1 MKHWSRRFTLH
12 QMVLAAPAVLMC
24 SAWSSIVLAQ
34 RGLPYTIEPP
44 EGSVE
49 FGASVASGGDADRD
63 GLPDIFVAD
72 PSFRIGNDIV
82 GRWFVCR
89 GTDGAILW
97 SGTGDQ
103 PMPSNSAPFV
113 IGSFVGDLNDDGR
126 DDVVVGLTAAPG
138 GVRALRAFSGIDGMA
153 LWEADAIGIGDLCAA
168 GDLDG
173 DLVPDIAY
181 TSRDWRNSQFQVVAV
196 SGATGA
202 ELFRRDVPSSV
213 LRIRSL
219 GDADG
224 DSIPD
229 LVVGF
234 TASQGGCCFSAVM
247 AVSGAD
253 GAPIWYVP
261 VNGTSSVGFAIAT
274 GVDLSGDGVWDIA
287 TMYQTSSNGVI
298 LDGATGR
305 VLRHFDAT
313 TPGDL
318 WGMRLDFART
328 HDPDRVDLVAQHW
341 RNSRL
346 GVDVVDQENNEI
358 HWVTGAVSAP
368 PLGFFR
374 GHETA
379 VADLNGDGLDD
390 FIIGSFGEGVR
401 TFGGS
406 PLLLNF
412 TEHRDGYDIV
422 PGHVYDFTVRGA
434 RPGRTIHLLGS
445 LRGNGC
451 TFIPRLGICIDL
463 DQRIHRL
470 GSAVAEPD
478 RAARFTL
485 EAPINLPRG
494 PLWLQ
499 AIDPADPS
507 RGAIT
512 SNVMRLE
519 VVD

>member
-1 MKHWSRRFTLH
+1 MARMHHRFASSRSRSAVAF
-12 QMVLAAPAVLMC
+12 LAAGAI
-24 SAWSSIVLAQ
+24 SAAALAQ
-34 RGLPYTIEPP
+34 GGLPYTIEPP
-44 EGSVE
+44 QGSVE
-49 FGASVASGGDADRD
+49 FGASVAAGGDADRD
-63 GLPDIFVAD
+63 GRADIFVAD
-72 PSFRIGNDIV
+72 PSFCIGNDIV

-97 SGTGDQ
+97 SATGDQ

-113 IGSFVGDLNDDGR
+113 IGSFVGDLNDDGS

-138 GVRALRAFSGIDGMA
+138 GVRALRAFSGIDGTV
-153 LWEADAIGIGDLCAA
+153 LFEADAIGIGDLCAA

-181 TSRDWRNSQFQVVAV
+181 TSRDWRNSQFLVVAV

-202 ELFRRDVPSSV
+202 EIFRREVPSSV
-213 LRIRSL
+213 LRIRGL
-219 GDADG
+219 GDADS
-224 DSIPD
+224 DFIPD

-234 TASQGGCCFSAVM
+234 TAAQGACCFSAIM
-247 AVSGAD
+247 AISGAD
-253 GAPIWYVP
+253 AATIWYVP
-261 VNGTSSVGFAIAT
+261 VEGQSSVGFAIAT

-287 TMYQTSSNGVI
+287 TMYQTSSTGLI
-298 LDGATGR
+298 LDGATGG
-305 VLRHFDAT
+305 VLRRFDAT

-328 HDPDRVDLVAQHW
+328 LDPDRVDLVAQHW

-346 GVDVVDQENNEI
+346 GVDVVDREHAEV

-368 PLGFFR
+368 PRGFFR

-422 PGHVYDFTVRGA
+422 PGQRYDFTVRGA
-434 RPGRTIHLLGS
+434 RPGRTIHLLAS
-445 LRGNGC
+445 IAGNGC

-478 RAARFTL
+478 RTARFTL
-485 EAPINLPRG
+485 EASPNLPRG

-499 AIDPADPS
+499 AIDPSDPN
-507 RGAIT
+507 RGPIT
-512 SNVMRLE
+512 SNVMQLD